1 MSMKRTCATLTVI
14 LASAT
19 AAGPSLKLD
28 GTRVG
33 VYGTDFEFTTLSV
46 LKVGAAAADNPARLR
61 AYAERLRRNHERG
74 RFNLFGLY
82 VADRVKYARPVE
94 ECNRAAAAIVAG
106 VGRENVD
113 AVFLSEENVP
123 TRQGLTV
130 LNGLYGHLKEKWPN
144 LPVFQWLSAPLGPS
158 PELKADGWM
167 YDFYRQKRSVFRRKL
182 TRYIVTGKPVVMCL
196 NASPDVARF
205 EDPFGGAVTQEQLNV
220 CREFNVPVFFYCV
233 DLRWGNP
240 DIWRIS
246 SAPELTAWRN
256 WLLQAVDELRGT
268 AASTVPRLSAEYVDG
283 SPLEAAPDAKGR
295 FEFVERFAAPSFLDR
310 WSVRGF
316 GNIAWSSAGGGR
328 VIVRQRSRRFGGVE
342 MYLQIK
348 SEFDM
353 QDPRVRLDLA
363 KKAGSDPGVRLLLS
377 ATGHNWPR
385 TAVPERST
393 GAKIEIDAVGDERF
407 HSREFWVQVRLGE
420 PAESEERGVEID
432 GLRFA
437 CRVTPPAK
445 PGVLLR
451 ADRTGTVSYQDR
463 FQSAK
468 YRWLAEVRN
477 AAGLEWESGRLFI
490 RGVKGRVN
498 RVTVCWPF
506 SSEKPLRDIAVAVDA
521 RANRKNLGGVIGL
534 AVSLDGKTWL
544 HEVRTDRFKADANG
558 WERGT
563 LRIDTRSDER
573 FRGVRSFRVRVE
585 MVNGCGLKTSPSNIV
600 TGLDVRAQVKR

>member
-1 MSMKRTCATLTVI
+1 MKHAGFALI
-14 LASAT
+14 LAVAAVH
-19 AAGPSLKLD
+19 AAGPFPKLD
-28 GTRVG
+28 STRVG

-46 LKVGAAAADNPARLR
+46 LKVGADAADNPGRLR

-74 RFNLFGLY
+74 RINLFGLY

-94 ECNRAAAAIVAG
+94 ECNRLAAAIVAG

-123 TRQGLTV
+123 TRRGLAV
-130 LNGLYGHLKEKWPN
+130 LNGLYDHLKKKWPD

-158 PELKADGWM
+158 PDLKADGWM
-167 YDFYRQKRSVFRRKL
+167 YDFYRQKRGAFRRKL
-182 TRYIVTGKPVVMCL
+182 TRYLVTGKPVVMCL

-205 EDPFGGAVTQEQLNV
+205 EDPFGGAVTQEQFEV

-246 SAPELTAWRN
+246 SASELAAWRN
-256 WLLQAVDELRGT
+256 WLLQALDELRRT
-268 AASTVPRLSAEYVDG
+268 APSAVPRLSAEYVDG
-283 SPLEAAPDAKGR
+283 SPLEAAPDANGR

-316 GNIAWSSAGGGR
+316 RNIAWAPDGGGR
-328 VIVRQRSRRFGGVE
+328 VVVRQRSRVFQGVE
-342 MYLQIK
+342 MYLHVI

-353 QDPRVRLDLA
+353 RDPQVRLDLA
-363 KKAGSDPGVRLLLS
+363 KEAVPDSGVRLLLS

-385 TAVPERST
+385 AAVPDRST
-393 GAKIEIDAVGDERF
+393 GAKIEIDAVGDKRF
-407 HSREFWVQVRLGE
+407 HSREFWVQVRVG
-420 PAESEERGVEID
+420 AESAENGGSGVEFD

-451 ADRTGTVSYQDR
+451 PDRTGAVSYEDR
-463 FQSAK
+463 FRSTK
-468 YRWLAEVRN
+468 YRWLAKVRN
-477 AAGLEWESGRLFI
+477 EPGLEWASGRLFI
-490 RGVKGRVN
+490 RGVKGRAN

-521 RANRKNLGGVIGL
+521 RANRKNLGGVTGA

-544 HEVRTDRFKADANG
+544 HEVRTDQFKADANG
-558 WERGT
+558 WESGT
-563 LRIDTRSDER
+563 LRIDTSDDER
-573 FRGVRSFRVRVE
+573 FRGVRSFHVRVE
-585 MVNGCGLKTSPSNIV
+585 MVNSCGLKTSPSNII
-600 TGLDVRAQVKR
+600 TGLEVRARVDR